1 MFEYPPQTGIHDLH
15 TQQGHFPVASGALG
29 CRYAAMESAGRLGSW
44 SRVVSDIPGA
54 VHTENARE
62 FFDRVFCIDEDKF

>member
-1 MFEYPPQTGIHDLH
+1 M
-15 TQQGHFPVASGALG
+15 SGACG
-29 CRYAAMESAGRLGSW
+29 AGGSASRNTVLTGMRRLGSW

-62 FFDRVFCIDEDKF
+62 FFYRIFCIDEDKF